1 MYHDAGYHDAGRK
14 APRPPPPSDRT
25 PRDTVKVQDIL
36 RAARASLSG
45 GWSPVGT
52 VTIAVAVA
60 LGLMSLGVLHVFLK
74 SRGIVLT
81 AAVERSILVRM
92 GPGQSVRARGIAVRP
107 GDVDG
112 LRGVF
117 SDLGFDA
124 SRIGRDRSA
133 VPRVFV
139 TMLPADL
146 ASVRPPAAR
155 KKLFI
160 EILLPQVLLVNEL
173 ILASRRK
180 LLALRDD
187 IRSGTLGR
195 RDRAWLADIKS
206 RYRVEGD
213 DLDDLNE
220 LIRRVD
226 VVPVALALAQGAI
239 ESGWGTSRFARDGN
253 ALFGQ
258 WSWARRGGL
267 TPRRRDRGASH
278 QVRAFQQ
285 ITDSVSAYTLNLNTH
300 PAYAEFRQARAGM
313 RLAGEPLESLALAS
327 MLGGYS
333 QRGEA
338 YIEDIYGMVR
348 HNRLDRFRDAELTP
362 RTCRLAAD
370 GAVPRRTP
378 LVRVPRC

>member
-1 MYHDAGYHDAGRK
+1 MYHNAGYHDAGRK

-60 LGLMSLGVLHVFLK
+60 LGLMALGVLHVFLK

-92 GPGQSVRARGIAVRP
+92 GPARSVRARGIAVRP

-139 TMLPADL
+139 TMLPVDL

-160 EILLPQVLLVNEL
+160 EILLPHVLLVNEM

-180 LLALRDD
+180 LLALRDG

-206 RYRVEGD
+206 RYRVEDD
-213 DLDDLNE
+213 DLDE
-220 LIRRVD
+220 LIHRAD
-226 VVPVALALAQGAI
+226 AVPVALALAQAAI

-258 WSWARRGGL
+258 WTWARRGGL
-267 TPRRRDRGASH
+267 APLRRDDGAVHS
-278 QVRAFQQ
+278 VRAFQQ
-285 ITDSVSAYTLNLNTH
+285 IADSVSAYVRNLNTH
-300 PAYAEFRQARAGM
+300 PAYAAFREARAGL
-313 RLAGEPLESLALAS
+313 RRAGEALDGFALS
-327 MLGGYS
+327 SKLGGYS
-333 QRGEA
+333 QRGQA
-338 YIEDIYGMVR
+338 YVEDVR
-348 HNRLDRFRDAELTP
+348 GIIRQNRLGRFRDAKLMT
-362 RTCRLAAD
+362 RTCRAARD
-370 GAVPRRTP
+370 DTALRRTP
-378 LVRVPRC
+378 LIRVPRC